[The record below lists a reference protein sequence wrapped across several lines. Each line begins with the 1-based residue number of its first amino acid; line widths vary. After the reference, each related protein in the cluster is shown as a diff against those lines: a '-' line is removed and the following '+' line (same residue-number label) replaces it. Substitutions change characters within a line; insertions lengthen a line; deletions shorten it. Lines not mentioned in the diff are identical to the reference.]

1 MVVVL
6 VATYSGCSV
15 TSVFSGSG
23 SNCLGG
29 VNVGGGGGCIL
40 VFVDSVVVVW
50 GTEEVVDVEVVD
62 CSVVVVSG
70 MEVVV
75 VVEEVVVVS

>member
-1 MVVVL
+1 VVV
-6 VATYSGCSV
+6 
-15 TSVFSGSG
+15 
-23 SNCLGG
+23 
-29 VNVGGGGGCIL
+29 
-40 VFVDSVVVVW
+40 VDSVVVVW
-50 GTEEVVDVEVVD
+50 GKEEVVDVEVVD

>member
-1 MVVVL
+1 VVV
-6 VATYSGCSV
+6 
-15 TSVFSGSG
+15 
-23 SNCLGG
+23 
-29 VNVGGGGGCIL
+29 
-40 VFVDSVVVVW
+40 VDSVDVVW
-50 GTEEVVDVEVVD
+50 GTEEVVDVVDVD